1 MSIGMFTNSTFNG
14 IPPLKYLISYF
25 YSLCGQKVQVYHAEV
40 RGLSVFKEQETQIYP
55 LAVFESTAATLQ
67 QGGFTK
73 IKRHLSLLYRIFQ
86 FQSTNKRSVLYCI
99 DFATC
104 NLLLISQLLF
114 FFQRNKVI
122 YHQFEMYDPARA
134 SKFDKINFWIFKKL
148 ASRLSLVIMPE
159 INRLTYFKQSTGIPG
174 SIPTFIF
181 PNTNSDKADFIP
193 AANRVTQKENI
204 VIGHIGSLGTE
215 QHFIKQY
222 VEVLRKLP
230 PNFKSLFA
238 GRITPEVKSMLK
250 ELGNRVQIID
260 HVLQHELKN
269 VYASIDIGI
278 ILYHP
283 YELNTRYAA
292 PTKMYE
298 YWSCGVPVIA
308 HKLISLE
315 PLFINSIQGTLTDLS
330 NPDVLYNELINLSKQ
345 LETWDRNS
353 LRQHFKDNFE
363 LNKFISGLDSIV
375 RKTI

>member
-14 IPPLKYLISYF
+14 IPPLKYVISYF
-25 YSLCGQKVQVYHAEV
+25 HSLTGQKVQVYHAEV
-40 RGLSVFKEQETQIYP
+40 RGISVFNEQETQSKP
-55 LAVFESTAATLQ
+55 LAVFDNTAAMLQ
-67 QGGFTK
+67 QSGFTK

-86 FQSTNKRSVLYCI
+86 FQATQKRSVLYCI

-104 NLLLISQLLF
+104 NLLLFSQILF
-114 FFQRNKVI
+114 FFRRNKVI

-134 SKFDKINFWIFKKL
+134 SKFDKINFWVFKKL
-148 ASRLSLVIMPE
+148 VNRLSLVIMPE
-159 INRLTYFKQSTGIPG
+159 INRLAYFKQSTGIVA
-174 SIPTFIF
+174 SIPSFIF

-193 AANRVTQKENI
+193 TSNRITQKENI

-215 QHFIKQY
+215 QHFIRQY
-222 VEVLRKLP
+222 VDVLKKLP

-238 GRITPEVKSMLK
+238 GRMTPEVKEMLK
-250 ELGNRVQIID
+250 ELGDRVQVMD

-269 VYASIDIGI
+269 VYAAIDIGI

-298 YWSCGVPVIA
+298 YWSSGIPVIA

-315 PLFINSIQGTLTDLS
+315 PLFIHPIQGTLTDLS
-330 NPDVLYNELINLSKQ
+330 NPQKFYNDLVNLSEH
-345 LETWDRNS
+345 LETWDRKA

-363 LNKFISGLDSIV
+363 LNKYISGLDNIV
-375 RKTI
+375 RKAI